1 MSEQEDQ
8 SILMQ
13 RIWRMQIANARAHQ
27 GLLHFALLGLVL
39 ITFSFYQQ
47 FSLVD
52 SNQLAG
58 WTVAAI
64 SLIAVSAVLSNHIN
78 SRQHRISTEIIDIY
92 LLVNTFV
99 FGIIM
104 AFGQVIFHANVA
116 PFSTQ
121 NTLDISV
128 NLFGFAILFSHMV
141 GLICYT
147 DRYRYFCTFVL
158 TSMSPLIAQQL
169 VRGSETLI
177 KPNSILIDIY
187 ILFILFC
194 GYRLHKIR
202 TKSAWLVIRN
212 ENLIDY
218 MESSKDHTELVNA
231 QLEQEMR
238 QRIYTEEKLQES
250 NTRLEEKVRER
261 TQDLTNSNTQLQSSQ
276 QRLEM
281 AHSAGGIGTW
291 DWDIA
296 HRKMH
301 STNFEQILGYSD
313 EEMESFLS
321 DMAKIVH
328 VEDYPIVRQAVAAH
342 LLNHT
347 DRYEAEFRMRHKYGY
362 WVWIQDIGRVVERD
376 PQTRFAK
383 RMVGVRRNINAER
396 LAAEGQKLSSTVFQQ
411 VAEGIFILDGK
422 MRYINMN
429 PFFEKITGF
438 SRDELIG
445 NGFLN
450 LNRIFTTRAQQSQQ
464 KIIKTLET
472 IGEFEGEAIGQHKNG
487 DEFPMWMHI
496 NSIVDEKQ
504 RKTHYVGIISDLT
517 ERKKNEQRLSYLANY
532 DLLTDLPN
540 RNFFKDHLHQL
551 ILQSTDDDS
560 SFALLRLNLD
570 RFRLLNDLLGAEGAD
585 QLLKQVAQ
593 RLSSYDART
602 GIIAHLG
609 GDDFAIVLP
618 HTEENQKELEQYC
631 EKLLEVFETPFDIK
645 AQEITVTISVG
656 IAIFPE
662 HGRQVDTISNYA
674 ENALQEAKRVGGNTI
689 RFASKQLGIQSLE
702 RINLENALRKAL
714 SSEQFVVYYQAKFN
728 AATQTI
734 VGFEALVRWNHP
746 TKGLIAP
753 IQFIGLA
760 EEMGIISALGEFVLD
775 QSCAQIKKWQESG
788 FDSLTVSVNVSA
800 QQLQRGNFIAT
811 IDRILKKHQI
821 DPSLLELEITETL
834 LMDEPEKVRGI
845 LQEIKT
851 RNISIALDD
860 FGTGYS
866 SLSYLGLY
874 PIDVIKVDRSFVM
887 HMTSN
892 HEQRAIVRAILAMSH
907 SLNMKVV
914 AEGVETIEQAQLLR
928 AEGCDLLQGFLL
940 SKPLPAFEATLLLI
954 NAMSTPLITI

>member
-13 RIWRMQIANARAHQ
+13 RIWRMQITNARAHQ

-78 SRQHRISTEIIDIY
+78 SRQHRISFEIVDFY
-92 LLVNTFV
+92 LLVNTFILGV
-99 FGIIM
+99 IM
-104 AFGQVIFHANVA
+104 AFGQIIFRANIA

-128 NLFGFAILFSHMV
+128 NLFGLAILFSHMV

-218 MESSKDHTELVNA
+218 MESSKDHTELVNG

-261 TQDLTNSNTQLQSSQ
+261 TQDLTDSNTQLQSSQ

-296 HRKMH
+296 QRKMH

-313 EEMESFLS
+313 EEMESFLV
-321 DMAKIVH
+321 DMSKIVH

-342 LLNHT
+342 LLSHT

-376 PQTRFAK
+376 PKTRFAK

-472 IGEFEGEAIGQHKNG
+472 VGEFEGEAIGQHKNG

-496 NSIVDEKQ
+496 NSIVDEKL

-551 ILQSTDDDS
+551 ILQSTEEDS

-593 RLSSYDART
+593 RL
-602 GIIAHLG
+602 
-609 GDDFAIVLP
+609 
-618 HTEENQKELEQYC
+618 
-631 EKLLEVFETPFDIK
+631 
-645 AQEITVTISVG
+645 
-656 IAIFPE
+656 
-662 HGRQVDTISNYA
+662 
-674 ENALQEAKRVGGNTI
+674 
-689 RFASKQLGIQSLE
+689 
-702 RINLENALRKAL
+702 
-714 SSEQFVVYYQAKFN
+714 
-728 AATQTI
+728 
-734 VGFEALVRWNHP
+734 
-746 TKGLIAP
+746 
-753 IQFIGLA
+753 
-760 EEMGIISALGEFVLD
+760 
-775 QSCAQIKKWQESG
+775 
-788 FDSLTVSVNVSA
+788 
-800 QQLQRGNFIAT
+800 
-811 IDRILKKHQI
+811 
-821 DPSLLELEITETL
+821 
-834 LMDEPEKVRGI
+834 
-845 LQEIKT
+845 
-851 RNISIALDD
+851 
-860 FGTGYS
+860 
-866 SLSYLGLY
+866 
-874 PIDVIKVDRSFVM
+874 
-887 HMTSN
+887 
-892 HEQRAIVRAILAMSH
+892 
-907 SLNMKVV
+907 
-914 AEGVETIEQAQLLR
+914 
-928 AEGCDLLQGFLL
+928 
-940 SKPLPAFEATLLLI
+940 
-954 NAMSTPLITI
+954 